1 VISGLLINFG
11 TKHMIGGLKWVNAG
25 AMVGLCVLI
34 YTTQKKIWQL
44 DMESQQQKMT
54 VKGDELKLEEP
65 LRPAEEAS
73 F

>member
-1 VISGLLINFG
+1 MVRSL
-11 TKHMIGGLKWVNAG
+11 IGGLKWINAG